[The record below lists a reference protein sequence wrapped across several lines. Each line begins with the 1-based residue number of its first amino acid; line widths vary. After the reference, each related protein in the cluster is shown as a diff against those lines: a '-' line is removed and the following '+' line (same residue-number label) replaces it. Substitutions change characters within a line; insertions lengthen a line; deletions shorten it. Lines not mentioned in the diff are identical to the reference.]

1 MNEINIQDIVSE
13 FGKYYIDGG
22 QNLSR
27 VLTLLKQKSVTP
39 THARSIITID
49 TLYRFAN
56 THFGEI
62 VQQFQQDFTHKGSAK
77 FTPNEIQLRQWKVDY
92 AFFPDAITESWL
104 GFLSDL
110 NKEDRKDW
118 PIVRYI
124 LEVYLTP
131 QIEHDLELNAYGKGV
146 YEAPANGVA
155 GTADKVM
162 DGLVEIVRK
171 GLVDVTKPMNNLVTT
186 LVPSKD
192 NGVEFIETLLESV
205 DTLYLDFFK
214 FKVFADPVYVKNYQK
229 NYRDLW
235 KEAPSYTEQK
245 AIEVDFHAN
254 VELVALPSLKGTKHI
269 IITPADNFVNVR
281 RKNGINKPVIGVKD
295 LRQVQTSI
303 DGWEALG
310 FGYNELVWV
319 YKQA

>member
-1 MNEINIQDIVSE
+1 MDEINIQDIVSE

-39 THARSIITID
+39 THARSIITKD

-62 VQQFQQDFTHKGSAK
+62 VQQFQEKFTHKGSAK

-92 AFFPDAITESWL
+92 SFYPDKITESWL

-110 NKEDRKDW
+110 NKEERKDW

-124 LEVYLTP
+124 LEVYLAP
-131 QIEHDLELNAYGKGV
+131 QIEHDLELKAYGKGV
-146 YEAPANGVA
+146 YEAPVDGVA
-155 GTADKVM
+155 GEASKVM
-162 DGLVEIVRK
+162 DGLIEITKK
-171 GLVDVTKPMNNLVTT
+171 GLVDPKKPMNNLVTA
-186 LVPSKD
+186 LVPEKD
-192 NGVEFIETLLESV
+192 NGVEFIETLLGSV
-205 DTLYLDFFK
+205 DSEYLDFFK
-214 FKVFADPVYVKNYQK
+214 FKVFADPVYVKNFQK

-245 AIEVDFHAN
+245 AIEVDFHPN

-269 IITPADNFVNVR
+269 IITPADNFVDVR
-281 RKNGINKPVIGVKD
+281 RKNGTNKPLIGVKD